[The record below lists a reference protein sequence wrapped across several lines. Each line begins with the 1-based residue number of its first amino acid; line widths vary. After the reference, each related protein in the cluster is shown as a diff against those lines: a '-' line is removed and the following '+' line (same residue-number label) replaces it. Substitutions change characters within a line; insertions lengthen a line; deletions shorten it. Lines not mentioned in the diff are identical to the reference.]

1 MFNVVIGSWGSY
13 TNCNERALGSN
24 WMDFTQFNTVEE
36 IKEELKKQGFEL
48 DGIDEELFVQ
58 DYESDIKLSNCDYIN
73 PLRLFEQL
81 QELGIL
87 EDDNR
92 YQLACAYCEA
102 FSFEELMERVEK
114 YGDCWDDDIYF
125 YEDMTTEEVL
135 QEMVEE
141 CYDLNFEKLGWLADY
156 ITIDYEQ
163 MARDTDGYH
172 EVSNGVLEVR

>member
-58 DYESDIKLSNCDYIN
+58 DYESDITLSNCDYIN

-102 FSFEELMERVEK
+102 FSFEDLMERVEE
-114 YGDCWDDDIYF
+114 YGDCWDDDLYF
-125 YEDMTTEEVL
+125 YEGQTMLEVAT
-135 QEMVEE
+135 
-141 CYDLNFEKLGWLADY
+141 DLFDELYLHDIPENVRY
-156 ITIDYEQ
+156 YIDYEAF
-163 MARDTDGYH
+163 ARDLSFDGFY